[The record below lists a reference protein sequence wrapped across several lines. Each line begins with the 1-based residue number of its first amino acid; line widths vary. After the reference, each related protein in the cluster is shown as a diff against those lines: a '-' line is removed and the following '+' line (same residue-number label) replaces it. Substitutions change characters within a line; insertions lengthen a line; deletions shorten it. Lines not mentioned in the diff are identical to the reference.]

1 MTEIA
6 TTISK
11 QQGSKLNPVTLT
23 LGEKYTFKNTAST
36 VLVVEHY
43 NAAVPAGGAGIHI
56 VTPEKAASYLDIE
69 DPDYVIAPGEARVF
83 GALPSTTFSP
93 VVEFM
98 ALGADVAAGL
108 LKAYVLEVRS
118 YG

>member
-1 MTEIA
+1 
-6 TTISK
+6 
-11 QQGSKLNPVTLT
+11 
-23 LGEKYTFKNTAST
+23 
-36 VLVVEHY
+36 
-43 NAAVPAGGAGIHI
+43 
-56 VTPEKAASYLDIE
+56 
-69 DPDYVIAPGEARVF
+69 VF